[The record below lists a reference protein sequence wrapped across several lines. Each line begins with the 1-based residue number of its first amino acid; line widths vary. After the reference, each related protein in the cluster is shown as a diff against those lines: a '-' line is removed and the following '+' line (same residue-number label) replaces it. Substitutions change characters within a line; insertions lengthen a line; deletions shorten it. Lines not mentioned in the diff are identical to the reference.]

1 MTVEEHLDAT
11 SDPPVRVCYVVSY
24 FHPHQSGAE
33 RQALAQGAELARR
46 GHEVHVVTHS
56 VPVEPRDEIIQG
68 IHVHRWVKSF
78 HFGPLFGLTFVVSVI
93 ESLKRLR
100 GRYDVIHTHQG
111 LWEAVA
117 VGAGRKWL
125 GNVPTLIQPASSGY
139 YGEAEQLARTR
150 GADRLRSFILRNS
163 AFAAISADIE
173 RQWLELGVPQDSI
186 YRTASGVDST
196 RFHPGP
202 SAVENDLP
210 PRPRVVYTGRL
221 HPQKNVYLLIDI
233 WPDVFKRTGAR
244 LILAGD
250 GPDREGLKERARRL
264 GIDEAIEFVGSVAD
278 VAEHLRAADAFVLPS
293 VAEGMSNSL
302 LEAMATGLPCVA
314 SRIGGNIDLID
325 EGVSGLL
332 AAPDRPAEWVEA
344 IASIFND
351 ADFAQKLAAAARSQ
365 IERTYDLKV
374 VVDRYVE
381 IYRELIERT
390 SSTAP

>member
-1 MTVEEHLDAT
+1 MTVDRQNDAI
-11 SDPPVRVCYVVSY
+11 SDSPLRVCYVVSY

-68 IHVHRWVKSF
+68 IHVHRWVRSI

-93 ESLKRLR
+93 EALKRLR
-100 GRYDVIHTHQG
+100 RRYDVIHTHQG

-150 GADRLRSFILRNS
+150 GSDRLRGFILRNS

-173 RQWLELGVPQDSI
+173 RQWLDLGVPQESI
-186 YRTASGVDST
+186 YRTASGVDCS

-202 SAVENDLP
+202 STLENSLP

-221 HPQKNVYLLIDI
+221 HPQKNVYMLIDI
-233 WPDVFKRTGAR
+233 WPDIFKRTGAR

-264 GIDEAIEFVGSVAD
+264 GIEGAIAFVGSVPD
-278 VAEHLRAADAFVLPS
+278 VAEHLRAACAFVLPS

-302 LEAMATGLPCVA
+302 LEAMATRLPCVA

-325 EGVSGLL
+325 DRVSGLL
-332 AAPDRPAEWVEA
+332 AAPDRPSEWIEA
-344 IASIFND
+344 LTSILND
-351 ADFAQKLAAAARSQ
+351 ADFAQKLAAAARSK

-374 VVDRYVE
+374 VVDRYE
-381 IYRELIERT
+381 TIYRRLIEQT
-390 SSTAP
+390 ASVST